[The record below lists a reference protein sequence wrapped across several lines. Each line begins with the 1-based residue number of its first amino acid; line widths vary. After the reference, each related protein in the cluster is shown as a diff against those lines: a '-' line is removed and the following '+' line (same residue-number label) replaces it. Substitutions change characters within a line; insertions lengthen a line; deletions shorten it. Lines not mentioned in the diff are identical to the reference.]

1 MFFRMTKTRTT
12 PVLQLIRSFRNSE
25 GRPCQKVVLSLGDP
39 NLPKNLW
46 KPVAKELEG
55 RLKGAKSLFTCSDEV
70 EEWVEWILPQLERKQ
85 NQSKKV
91 QDVVS
96 IDPSKITHRHST
108 DLGPILLAHRA
119 WEDLEITSL
128 LTRLGFRMTEIRDV
142 AISVINRLIDP
153 CSENALPEWVKTTSM
168 EDLWGY
174 PFRKLSKDRFYRV
187 ADKLLESKTQI
198 ESTLSK
204 KEESLFSLDR
214 TFYLY
219 DLTNTY
225 LEGSGKQNAKAK
237 RGNSKEKRKDCPLVA
252 LGLVLDRQGF
262 VIQHQTFSGNTHDS
276 KTLLPMVEG
285 LESDDRPNSS
295 SIIIV
300 DSGLASEENLK
311 MLKSKNYDYL
321 VVGKRST
328 RIAFKDEF
336 ATLPFSKITDRE
348 GKNAVEVAIKE
359 EATETLVLCKSALRG
374 EKEKAIF
381 SQAEERL
388 VKDLEKLKNSID
400 KKRLK
405 TKEVIERRI
414 GKLLGKHSRAGRYY
428 TVDLI
433 EQKNGEV
440 SLKWGRKDELY
451 EKEDPL
457 FGTYYLRCSRKGL
470 KADEIWRLYIMLTR
484 VEAGFKVL
492 KSDLGLRP
500 IYHRRED
507 RTDSHLFITI
517 LAYHLLNWIE
527 YTLRMQDDHR
537 SWKTIRRILQT
548 HRYTTIVCP
557 TVSGTTLTIRAP
569 GEPDSHQRAIYKAL
583 KINYQNLSRNEI
595 VT

>member
-12 PVLQLIRSFRNSE
+12 PVLQLIRSFRDSE

-46 KPVAKELEG
+46 KPVARELG
-55 RLKGAKSLFTCSDEV
+55 DRLKGIKSLFTCSDEV

-85 NQSKKV
+85 NQSKKI
-91 QDVVS
+91 QDLIS
-96 IDPSKITHRHST
+96 IHPSKITHRHST

-119 WEDLEITSL
+119 WEDLDITSL

-153 CSENALPEWVKTTSM
+153 CSENGLSEWVKTTSM

-174 PFRKLSKDRFYRV
+174 PFRKLSKDRFYRI
-187 ADKLLESKTQI
+187 ADKLLENKTQI
-198 ESTLSK
+198 ERALSK

-225 LEGSGKQNAKAK
+225 LEGSGNQNAKAK

-252 LGLVLDRQGF
+252 LGLVLDREGF

-276 KTLLPMVEG
+276 KTLIPMVEG
-285 LESDDRPNSS
+285 LESDERPNSS
-295 SIIIV
+295 SIVIV

-321 VVGKRST
+321 VVGKRPT
-328 RIAFKDEF
+328 RIAFEHEF
-336 ATLPFSKITDRE
+336 ATLPFSKITGRE
-348 GKNAVEVAIKE
+348 EKNAVEVAIKE
-359 EATETLVLCKSALRG
+359 EATETLVLCKSASRG

-388 VKDLEKLKNSID
+388 IKDLEKLKNSID

-428 TVDLI
+428 IVDLI
-433 EQKNGEV
+433 EQKSGEV

-451 EKEDPL
+451 KRDDPL
-457 FGTYYLRCSRKGL
+457 FGTYYLRCSKKGL

-484 VEAGFKVL
+484 VEAGFKTL

-527 YTLRMQDDHR
+527 YSLKAQGDQR

-557 TVSGTTLTIRAP
+557 TTNGTTLTIRAP
-569 GEPDSHQRAIYKAL
+569 GEPDSRQRAIYQAL
-583 KINYQNLSRNEI
+583 KINYQDLPRNEI
-595 VT
+595 VA

>member
-12 PVLQLIRSFRNSE
+12 PVLQLIRSFRDSE

-46 KPVAKELEG
+46 KPVAKELG
-55 RLKGAKSLFTCSDEV
+55 DRLKGIKSLFTCSDEV

-85 NQSKKV
+85 NQSEKI
-91 QDVVS
+91 QDPIS
-96 IDPSKITHRHST
+96 IHPSKITHRHST

-128 LTRLGFRMTEIRDV
+128 LTRLGFRMAEIRAV

-153 CSENALPEWVKTTSM
+153 CSENALPEWVTTTSM

-174 PFRKLSKDRFYRV
+174 PFRKLSKDRFYRI
-187 ADKLLESKTQI
+187 ADKLLENKTQI
-198 ESTLSK
+198 ESALSK

-252 LGLVLDRQGF
+252 LGLVLDREGF

-285 LESDDRPNSS
+285 LESGEQPNSS
-295 SIIIV
+295 SIVIV

-311 MLKSKNYDYL
+311 MLSLKNYDYL
-321 VVGKRST
+321 VVGKRPT
-328 RIAFKDEF
+328 RIAFEKEF

-359 EATETLVLCKSALRG
+359 EAAETLVLCKSALRA

-400 KKRLK
+400 KKRFK
-405 TKEVIERRI
+405 TKAVIERRI

-433 EQKNGEV
+433 EQKNGDI
-440 SLKWGRKDELY
+440 SLKWKRKDALY
-451 EKEDPL
+451 ESA
-457 FGTYYLRCSRKGL
+457 SRR
-470 KADEIWRLYIMLTR
+470 ARL
-484 VEAGFKVL
+484 
-492 KSDLGLRP
+492 LRP
-500 IYHRRED
+500 
-507 RTDSHLFITI
+507 
-517 LAYHLLNWIE
+517 
-527 YTLRMQDDHR
+527 
-537 SWKTIRRILQT
+537 
-548 HRYTTIVCP
+548 
-557 TVSGTTLTIRAP
+557 
-569 GEPDSHQRAIYKAL
+569 
-583 KINYQNLSRNEI
+583 LSEK
-595 VT
+595 